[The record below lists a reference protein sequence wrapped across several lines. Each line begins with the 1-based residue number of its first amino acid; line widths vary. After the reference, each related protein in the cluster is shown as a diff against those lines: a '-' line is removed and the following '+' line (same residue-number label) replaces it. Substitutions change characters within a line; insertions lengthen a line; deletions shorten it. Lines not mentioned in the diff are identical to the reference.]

1 MNTIIYDWRLT
12 DSHPLH
18 VMNAE
23 HRPGNADRPTDMHSS
38 VHIGIL
44 LEGDMAVL
52 INGEKFMFRAGDFY
66 LTAPW
71 EPHRRLSSERGNKL
85 LMLTAD
91 PESVNRA
98 MLSGA
103 DKLNLLYRIKV
114 AERQHILDRCRL
126 DQARI
131 REIQRLLSLP
141 DSRERELRL
150 WHTALGIFL
159 EIATLEFSAEPDAD
173 YSRLLPSLRKLG
185 SRPIAVPEAA
195 AECGLSESRF
205 AHLFKQVFGI
215 SFAKYERLY
224 RLRCALDEMQRRHA
238 GLKETAEN
246 WGFYDKSHFAKARRK
261 YFFDTDPSGTD

>member
-1 MNTIIYDWRLT
+1 MSVIIYDWRLT
-12 DSHPLH
+12 DLHPLY
-18 VMNAE
+18 VQYLE
-23 HRPGNADRPTDMHSS
+23 HRPGSTARPADMHSS
-38 VHIGIL
+38 VHISIL
-44 LEGDMAVL
+44 LEGDMTL
-52 INGEKFMFRAGDFY
+52 LLNGVKFAFQAGDFY

-71 EPHRRLSSERGNKL
+71 EPHLRLGSERGNKL
-85 LMLTAD
+85 LALTVD

-103 DKLNLLYRIKV
+103 DKLNLLYRTKA
-114 AERQHILDRCRL
+114 AERQRILDRHRL
-126 DQARI
+126 DPAQ
-131 REIQRLLSLP
+131 IQKILSLLRQP
-141 DSRERELRL
+141 ESPGQELRL
-150 WHTALGIFL
+150 WHAALGIFL
-159 EIATLEFSAEPDAD
+159 EIATLEFSAEPNGD

-185 SRPIAVPEAA
+185 NRPLAVPEAA

-261 YFFDTDPSGTD
+261 YLGSPATE

>member
-1 MNTIIYDWRLT
+1 MDTIIFDWRLT

-18 VMNAE
+18 VMYAE
-23 HRPGNADRPTDMHSS
+23 YKTGSTRLPGDMHSS

-44 LEGDMAVL
+44 LEGDMTIL
-52 INGEKFMFRAGDFY
+52 INGEKFVFHAGDFY

-85 LMLTAD
+85 LALTAD
-91 PESVNRA
+91 TESVNRA

-103 DKLNLLYRIKV
+103 DKLNLLYRTKA
-114 AERQHILDRCRL
+114 AERQRILDRCRL
-126 DQARI
+126 DQTRI
-131 REIQRLLSLP
+131 REILRLQSLP
-141 DSRERELRL
+141 DSPERELRL

-185 SRPIAVPEAA
+185 SRPIAVPEAV

-261 YFFDTDPSGTD
+261 YFADTDHENH

>member
-1 MNTIIYDWRLT
+1 MDTIIYDWRLT
-12 DSHPLH
+12 DLHPLH
-18 VMNAE
+18 VMYAE
-23 HRPGNADRPTDMHSS
+23 YKPGVANLPADMHSS

-44 LEGDMAVL
+44 LEGDIKSM
-52 INGEKFMFRAGDFY
+52 INGEKFAFQSGDFY
-66 LTAPW
+66 LIAPW
-71 EPHRRLSSERGNKL
+71 EPHRRLGSERGNKL
-85 LMLTAD
+85 LALTVD
-91 PESVNRA
+91 PESVSRA

-103 DKLNLLYRIKV
+103 DKLNLLYRTKV
-114 AERQHILDRCRL
+114 TERQLILGRHRLDRARL
-126 DQARI
+126 RDI
-131 REIQRLLSLP
+131 LRLLSLP
-141 DSRERELRL
+141 DSPERELRL
-150 WHTALGIFL
+150 WYAALGVFL

-185 SRPIAVPEAA
+185 NRPLAVPDAA

-261 YFFDTDPSGTD
+261 YLGDPDRDGTD